1 MEGEVVMGMVMDTAV
16 DMMAGI
22 VMDTAVIAVDTVA
35 EVVAEEA
42 KCCQRSGVKI

>member
-1 MEGEVVMGMVMDTAV
+1 MEVEVVMGMVMGIVMDIAV

-35 EVVAEEA
+35 EEAE
-42 KCCQRSGVKI
+42 CCER